1 MTLESITLNNK
12 EKVGMISNL
21 STMLSAGIPLLDTVE
36 SILEGSKGNQQ
47 KILEILRDDLT
58 QGKHIYS
65 SFSKFPRVFDKVT
78 VNIIKASEEAGT
90 LEITLKELRVS
101 IQKEIELADKIKGAL
116 AYPLLILVV
125 FTAVLLLILGFVIPK
140 ISAVFF
146 RLQISLPLPTK
157 VLIALSNFLL
167 SYTVF
172 IFTFSIVI
180 GVLSFWAY
188 KKRKKEFMRIIL
200 SLPFVSTFTKKV
212 DLQRFSHSLSLLL
225 HSGIPITGAL
235 DLTEDVVV
243 RGDIARAIAYAK
255 ESIIAGRKLSEA
267 FREKKNIFP
276 TMVVKITEAGEKT
289 GSLDKAMQDIGEYLD
304 YEISNTLRTMTV
316 MLEPVMLVVIGTLI
330 GLMMLAIISPIYGLI
345 SQVGSR

>member
-1 MTLESITLNNK
+1 MTFESVTLNNK
-12 EKVGMISNL
+12 EKVGIISNL

-90 LEITLKELRVS
+90 LEITLKELRAS

-116 AYPLLILVV
+116 AYPFLILVV
-125 FTAVLLLILGFVIPK
+125 FTAVLFLILSFVIPK
-140 ISAVFF
+140 ISAVFL

-172 IFTFSIVI
+172 IFMFFIVI

-212 DLQRFSHSLSLLL
+212 DLQLFSHSLSLLL

-243 RGDIARAIAYAK
+243 RGDIARAISYAK
-255 ESIIAGRKLSEA
+255 ESIVAGRKLSEA

-289 GSLDKAMQDIGEYLD
+289 GSLDKAMQDISEYLE
-304 YEISNTLRTMTV
+304 YEISNTLRTMTT